1 MRPIIPTLE
10 QVHQLPQTHEV
21 TVSDE
26 WIDVMGHM
34 NVAYY
39 TAMFSTAMLNF
50 RSSLGLDNDT
60 VRKEH
65 IGAFAIETHTRYLNE
80 SRIGDELQV
89 HTRVL
94 GRSKSQKR
102 FHAMHFALNREQQV
116 VSATFE
122 VVVANVDLKERR
134 MTQILPDVLVRMDA
148 VIVEHSA
155 LGWAAPVCGTLSV
168 G

>member
-1 MRPIIPTLE
+1 MRPINPTLD
-10 QVHQLPQTHEV
+10 QVQQLPQTHEV
-21 TVSDE
+21 TVSDD

-39 TAMFSTAMLNF
+39 TSMFSTAMLNF
-50 RSSLGLDNDT
+50 RSTLGLDNDT
-60 VRKEH
+60 VQKQH
-65 IGAFAIETHTRYLNE
+65 IGAFAIETHTRYLKE

-102 FHAMHFALNREQQV
+102 FHAMHFAVNLEQQV

-122 VVVANVDLKERR
+122 VVVANVDLRERR
-134 MTQILPDVLVRMDA
+134 MTQILPEVLMRMDA
-148 VIVEHSA
+148 MIVEHTA
-155 LGWAAPVCGTLSV
+155 LAWAAPVCGTLSV